1 MNNTW
6 NRTLIT
12 LLLLATSLW
21 AVDIPIDNVKKRTFS
36 ENISLNSKIV
46 QLSSSKS
53 LVMAEMG
60 GKITKYLVKEGDRV
74 KKGQVVAWISVIAP
88 LELTINIAPLKAELR
103 ELKKQL
109 NLANRNYDMVRKL
122 YNRGLESRQNLN
134 KQEEESGYIISQI
147 EVIKAKLAS
156 LDKGKKTSQNSYDI
170 YAGSSG
176 RVDKV
181 LVSPHAVVDANTPLL
196 SIVKGEESFLVK
208 SYIPLSY
215 LNQIRIGLKGTL
227 FYGGKSY
234 TMHLTQILPALDEKT
249 QQMVVLSTI
258 DVAVKN
264 LLVNAYVDSELSL
277 GLEKKYLSIKKT
289 ALSFFNNEWVVFV
302 PEHHEEKEHDEEEH
316 EKHEDEAKHHEEHKH
331 EKHGHGHEHE
341 AKEVPYGIRVV
352 KVIKQNKNFV
362 AIEGLREHDE
372 YVSEKSYY
380 VKSLLLKSAL
390 GGHGH

>member
-1 MNNTW
+1 
-6 NRTLIT
+6 
-12 LLLLATSLW
+12 
-21 AVDIPIDNVKKRTFS
+21 
-36 ENISLNSKIV
+36 
-46 QLSSSKS
+46 
-53 LVMAEMG
+53 
-60 GKITKYLVKEGDRV
+60 
-74 KKGQVVAWISVIAP
+74 
-88 LELTINIAPLKAELR
+88 LKALGKR
-103 ELKKQL
+103 L
-109 NLANRNYDMVRKL
+109 NLANRNYNMVKRL
-122 YNRGLESRQNLN
+122 YNKGLESRQNLN
-134 KQEEESGYIISQI
+134 KQEEESADIISQI
-147 EVIKAKLAS
+147 EVVKAKLVS
-156 LDKGKKTSQNSYDI
+156 LNRGKKTSKNSYKI

-196 SIVKGEESFLVK
+196 SIIKGEESFLVK

-277 GLEKKYLSIKKT
+277 GEEKRYLSVKKT

-302 PEHHEEKEHDEEEH
+302 PEHHEEDKPHKEEKHEEH
-316 EKHEDEAKHHEEHKH
+316 EEE
-331 EKHGHGHEHE
+331 
-341 AKEVPYGIRVV
+341 EVPYEIRVV
-352 KVIKQNKNFV
+352 KIIKQNGNFV
-362 AIEGLREHDE
+362 AIEGLKNHQE
-372 YVSEKSYY
+372 YVSAKSYY

>member
-156 LDKGKKTSQNSYDI
+156 LD
-170 YAGSSG
+170 
-176 RVDKV
+176 R
-181 LVSPHAVVDANTPLL
+181 
-196 SIVKGEESFLVK
+196 
-208 SYIPLSY
+208 
-215 LNQIRIGLKGTL
+215 
-227 FYGGKSY
+227 
-234 TMHLTQILPALDEKT
+234 
-249 QQMVVLSTI
+249 
-258 DVAVKN
+258 
-264 LLVNAYVDSELSL
+264 
-277 GLEKKYLSIKKT
+277 
-289 ALSFFNNEWVVFV
+289 
-302 PEHHEEKEHDEEEH
+302 
-316 EKHEDEAKHHEEHKH
+316 
-331 EKHGHGHEHE
+331 
-341 AKEVPYGIRVV
+341 
-352 KVIKQNKNFV
+352 
-362 AIEGLREHDE
+362 
-372 YVSEKSYY
+372 
-380 VKSLLLKSAL
+380 
-390 GGHGH
+390 